1 MVEMA
6 KAYVRFFIKNPERIF
21 MISICVM
28 RILTLRGKT
37 DIKSRNSRAF
47 DVFKEAAD
55 KYMEKLDIPRKKRA
69 VNIIRMWVMVQGI
82 TMLSAVM
89 PGIKCETDW
98 KKYQEDTEG
107 GCSMTLVIHDMDE
120 TAAKAFDFKDAEV
133 IKNNGKIRNCIG
145 CFGCWT
151 RTPGEC
157 IRHDGYENMG
167 KLLSKCD
174 RLIIIS
180 RSCFGG
186 YSPFVK
192 NVFDRSISYV
202 LPDFEMRGGEM
213 HHKRRYDNV
222 IAEEPYVTAKTLRKK
237 KKRQPKTS

>member
-1 MVEMA
+1 
-6 KAYVRFFIKNPERIF
+6 
-21 MISICVM
+21 
-28 RILTLRGKT
+28 
-37 DIKSRNSRAF
+37 
-47 DVFKEAAD
+47 
-55 KYMEKLDIPRKKRA
+55 
-69 VNIIRMWVMVQGI
+69 
-82 TMLSAVM
+82 
-89 PGIKCETDW
+89 
-98 KKYQEDTEG
+98 
-107 GCSMTLVIHDMDE
+107 MTLVIHDMDE

-133 IKNNGKIRNCIG
+133 IKNNGKIKNCIG

-157 IRHDGYENMG
+157 IIHDGYENMG

-222 IAEEPYVTAKTLRKK
+222 IEIELYMYGENITEEEKKTAENIVRANAANFGGRVGKISF
-237 KKRQPKTS
+237 KKRAEDFGGDIVC

>member
-1 MVEMA
+1 
-6 KAYVRFFIKNPERIF
+6 
-21 MISICVM
+21 
-28 RILTLRGKT
+28 
-37 DIKSRNSRAF
+37 
-47 DVFKEAAD
+47 
-55 KYMEKLDIPRKKRA
+55 
-69 VNIIRMWVMVQGI
+69 
-82 TMLSAVM
+82 
-89 PGIKCETDW
+89 
-98 KKYQEDTEG
+98 
-107 GCSMTLVIHDMDE
+107 MTLVIHDMDE

-133 IKNNGKIRNCIG
+133 IKNNGKIKNCIG

-157 IRHDGYENMG
+157 IIHDGYENMG

-202 LPDFEMRGGEM
+202 LPDFEIRGGEM
-213 HHKRRYDNV
+213 HHTRRYDNV
-222 IAEEPYVTAKTLRKK
+222 IEIELYMYGENITEEEKKTAENIVRANAANFDGRVKK
-237 KKRQPKTS
+237 ILFKKRAEDFGGDIVC